1 MSLWD
6 DIRERGILA
15 SLVEG
20 LHMKTI
26 AEKIFLSEG
35 TVRNCTTV
43 IAKMGVK
50 NREEAVKKA
59 RDEGLLAR

>member
-1 MSLWD
+1 
-6 DIRERGILA
+6 
-15 SLVEG
+15 
-20 LHMKTI
+20 MKTI

-43 IAKMGVK
+43 IVKMGVK